1 VRYVS
6 NPDRQSCEFAL
17 AVADNWQ
24 KQGIGRQLMQRL
36 MSIARDRG
44 IEIMEGEVLANNT
57 KMLHLCERLG
67 FLVVHDSED
76 PEVVH
81 VRRHL

>member
-1 VRYVS
+1 
-6 NPDRQSCEFAL
+6 
-17 AVADNWQ
+17 
-24 KQGIGRQLMQRL
+24 
-36 MSIARDRG
+36 
-44 IEIMEGEVLANNT
+44 
-57 KMLHLCERLG
+57 MLHLCERLG